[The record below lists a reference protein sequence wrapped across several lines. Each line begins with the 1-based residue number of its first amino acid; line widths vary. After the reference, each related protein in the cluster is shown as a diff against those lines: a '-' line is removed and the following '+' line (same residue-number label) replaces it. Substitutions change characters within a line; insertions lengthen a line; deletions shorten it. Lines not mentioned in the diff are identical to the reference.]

1 MVSLKSFGELRKI
14 WKKIVMLIFF
24 FFSIKSYWYSV
35 LKGKREILNFPFR
48 IYRSSCWQMFFK
60 IVVLKNSANFTG
72 KHLCWSHFLIKL
84 QAWGSA
90 TLLKRDSNTDVF
102 LWNKQNFT
110 NTYFKE
116 HLQTTADQM
125 ICNKILE
132 KIRAL
137 LWI

>member
-1 MVSLKSFGELRKI
+1 MSGNEKLC
-14 WKKIVMLIFF
+14 KKIFKNLYIQNVFAFIDLFYRYHYICYF
-24 FFSIKSYWYSV
+24 IYWDCMWRHV
-35 LKGKREILNFPFR
+35 CTICTEAATGG
-48 IYRSSCWQMFFK
+48 
-60 IVVLKNSANFTG
+60 VLKNFANFTG